1 MFSARSLV
9 ERRRARGLSQ
19 EGLARRAGLATVTVA
34 KLEEGR
40 TPDPK
45 ASTLAKLAAGLD
57 CKVGD
62 LVEADRNRFLP
73 QVREVR

>member
-1 MFSARSLV
+1 
-9 ERRRARGLSQ
+9 
-19 EGLARRAGLATVTVA
+19 LATVTVA

-73 QVREVR
+73 HVREVR